1 MEVDVP
7 YQWLTFFLDD
17 DEKLADIADKYSK
30 GKLLSGEVKAILSKL
45 LEDWTKK
52 FQERRKKV
60 TDADVKHYMSTRKID
75 AIPRKWKSESASP
88 APGK

>member
-52 FQERRKKV
+52 F
-60 TDADVKHYMSTRKID
+60 
-75 AIPRKWKSESASP
+75 
-88 APGK
+88 